1 MKKYKL
7 LCIKSKARRK
17 YWEFCRGTAET
28 NLIRKQEVAGWIP
41 GFAQWVKDLAF
52 P

>member
-1 MKKYKL
+1 MGTPPV
-7 LCIKSKARRK
+7 IFKSTSVQL
-17 YWEFCRGTAET
+17 WLSGLET
-28 NLIRKQEVAGWIP
+28 QPSLREDVGWVP